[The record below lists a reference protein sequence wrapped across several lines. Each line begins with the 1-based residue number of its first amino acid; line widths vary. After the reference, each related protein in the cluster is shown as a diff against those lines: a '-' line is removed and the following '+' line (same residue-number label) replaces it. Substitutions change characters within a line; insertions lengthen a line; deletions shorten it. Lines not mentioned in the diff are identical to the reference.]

1 MDKMSIE
8 SGAAG
13 QHPKLWGIFL
23 DSPITKLSIEPYSE
37 ESGLSC
43 IQLQVEDPDGQK
55 YFLKVTYGKVTS
67 DVGAGID
74 AAPQNDVTERMIG
87 RTIRELLNLPSIL

>member
-1 MDKMSIE
+1 MEKMSIE
-8 SGAAG
+8 GGAAR
-13 QHPKLWGIFL
+13 QQPKLWGIFL

-43 IQLQVEDPDGQK
+43 IQLQVEDPDGK

>member
-1 MDKMSIE
+1 METKSNE
-8 SGAAG
+8 HGAAG
-13 QHPKLWGIFL
+13 QQTKLWGIFL
-23 DSPITKLSIEPYSE
+23 DSSITKLGIEPYSE

-55 YFLKVTYGKVTS
+55 YFLKVTYGKGTS

-74 AAPQNDVTERMIG
+74 AAPQNDVTQGMIG